1 MKDVKYI
8 LDEGRKIYTAL
19 KKAKT
24 LLEQSPAFANPGN
37 DLRKANRRFSSYE
50 HQRRLWVNW
59 LQANGHLLLENSLTA
74 KKDPTD
80 FVLNFKEVETLVRR
94 DKITVPVFKRMLKH
108 INAVNTK
115 DAV

>member
-37 DLRKANRRFSSYE
+37 DLRKE
-50 HQRRLWVNW
+50 NW
-59 LQANGHLLLENSLTA
+59 
-74 KKDPTD
+74 PT
-80 FVLNFKEVETLVRR
+80 FAYSRY
-94 DKITVPVFKRMLKH
+94 KIVP
-108 INAVNTK
+108 
-115 DAV
+115 DEDDED